1 LKLGVTMIS
10 KLFKRKREEI
20 KDKENA
26 EPIEQEENIKEG
38 GFLKRFKE
46 KLSKTRSNIVGRLD
60 RIFLGKK
67 EITEELLDEIEEI
80 LFTSDIGVL
89 TAQEL
94 IDSVREK
101 VNRKELKNPE
111 RLKWALRDEIL
122 NFLKLSNKRQI
133 IYPTDSPLVIMMVG
147 VNGVGKTT
155 TIGKI
160 AYKMI
165 SEGKKVMLVAADTFR
180 AAAVDQ
186 LIVWAKRAGAE
197 VVKKEEKIDPSAVV
211 FDALDIAKNKKFD
224 SVIIDTAG
232 RLHTKKNLMDEL
244 RKIKRVC
251 SKKIS
256 GSPHEIWLVLDA
268 TTGQNA
274 ISQAQMFHEALNI
287 TGIILAK
294 LDGTAKGGVIV
305 GICHQLRIPVLYVGI
320 GEGLE
325 DLKPFDPEW
334 FVNAIFD

>member
-1 LKLGVTMIS
+1 MIS
-10 KLFKRKREEI
+10 LFKRKKEDTS
-20 KDKENA
+20 DKE
-26 EPIEQEENIKEG
+26 KEG
-38 GFLKRFKE
+38 LFKRFKE
-46 KLSKTRSNIVGRLD
+46 RLSKTRSNITERLD
-60 RIFLGKK
+60 KLFFGKK
-67 EITEELLDEIEEI
+67 QITEDLLDEIEEV

-94 IDSVREK
+94 IDSIREK
-101 VNRKELKNPE
+101 VDRKSLKDPE
-111 RLKWALRDEIL
+111 MLKQALKDEIL
-122 NFLKLSNKRQI
+122 KFLTMPEKKQI
-133 IYPTDSPLVIMMVG
+133 IYPENSPLVIMMVG

-155 TIGKI
+155 TIAKI
-160 AYKMI
+160 AYRMK

-180 AAAVDQ
+180 AAAIDQ
-186 LIVWAKRAGAE
+186 LVILGERVGAE
-197 VVKKEEKIDPSAVV
+197 VVKRKEGMDPSAVV
-211 FDALDIAKNKKFD
+211 FDALDIAKSKGFD